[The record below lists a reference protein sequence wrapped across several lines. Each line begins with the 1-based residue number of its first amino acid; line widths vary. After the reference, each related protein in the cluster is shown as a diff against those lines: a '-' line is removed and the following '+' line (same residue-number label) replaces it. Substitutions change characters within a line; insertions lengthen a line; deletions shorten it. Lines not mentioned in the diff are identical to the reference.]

1 MNEELQRI
9 IMPALSCPLFC
20 QTCKLNGI
28 RFDPEHGHIPRG
40 YAGGNAADLSAVQ
53 LVIVTAEPGEPKP
66 GKEVHRGEPE
76 ELFQQAVGLFD
87 RLWMEQRG
95 RFYPNLK
102 HLLDGCWPGLSH
114 EERMRRTWFTN
125 AVLCSAVTSTGPV
138 AREVEETCGKEYF
151 VPQMNL
157 VPDAFVIAL
166 GVKANRRAKRL
177 LNDREVVKAD
187 HPSRRGSP
195 LPSYDVAAGAFRR
208 WLEQGERT
216 RAV

>member
-1 MNEELQRI
+1 MNEELRRI
-9 IMPALSCPLFC
+9 IMPALACKHFRK
-20 QTCKLNGI
+20 TCRAKGI
-28 RFDPEHGHIPRG
+28 RFAPACGHIPRG
-40 YAGGNAADLSAVQ
+40 YAGGDAADLSEVR

-66 GKEVHRGEPE
+66 GKEVHDGAPE
-76 ELFQQAVGLFD
+76 ELFQQATGLFD
-87 RLWMEQRG
+87 RLWMEQRE

-102 HLLDGCWPGLSH
+102 RLLDRCWPGVPH
-114 EERMRRTWFTN
+114 GERMRRTWFTN
-125 AVLCSAVTSTGPV
+125 AVLCSAVRSTGPV
-138 AREVEETCGKEYF
+138 AREVEETCGREYF

-177 LNDREVVKAD
+177 LNGRQVMKAD

-208 WLEQGERT
+208 WLEKGGRT
-216 RAV
+216 RAD